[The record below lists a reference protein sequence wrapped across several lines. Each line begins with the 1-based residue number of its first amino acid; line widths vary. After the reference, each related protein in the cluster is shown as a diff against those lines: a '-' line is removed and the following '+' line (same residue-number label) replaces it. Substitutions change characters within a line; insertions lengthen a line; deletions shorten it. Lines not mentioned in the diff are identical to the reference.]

1 MMDEERRAEWAM
13 IVWDSDATCPCGA
26 DPKADDGAAIDDE
39 RWHMDMFPQSDLTVL
54 AEVRCP
60 RCQ

>member
-1 MMDEERRAEWAM
+1 MMDEERRTERA
-13 IVWDSDATCPCGA
+13 IVVWDSDATCPCGA
-26 DPKADDGAAIDDE
+26 DPKADDGAAINDE
-39 RWHMDMFPQSDLTVL
+39 SWHMDMFPQADRTVL